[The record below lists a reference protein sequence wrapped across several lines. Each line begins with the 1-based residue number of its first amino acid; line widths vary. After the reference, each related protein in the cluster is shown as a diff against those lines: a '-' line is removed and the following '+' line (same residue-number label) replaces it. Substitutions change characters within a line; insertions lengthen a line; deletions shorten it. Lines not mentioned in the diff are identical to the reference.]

1 MTKSVLKD
9 LIVYLLNSAGETSKV
24 KLAKL
29 ILFADILHFNKMGAS
44 ITGMYYV
51 RLRNGPVI
59 AFFDEVLEQNKG
71 TLWSI
76 VTKEIPIYSEGIMKL
91 QYLYT
96 PLVKKE
102 PPKEIKQTIQQV
114 IKKYGAKSGTKLS
127 NESHSLPAWKYS
139 EPNEPIFIAELAVRD
154 EKEYF
159 ALIDLLEDTEDNDSD
174 LAKKIPSPVPPS

>member
-1 MTKSVLKD
+1 MTKSALKD

-51 RLRNGPVI
+51 RLKNGPVV
-59 AFFDEVLEQNKG
+59 AFFDEVLEQHKG
-71 TLWSI
+71 ILWDI
-76 VTKEIPIYSEGIMKL
+76 VTKDIPIYSEGVMKK

-96 PLVKKE
+96 ALTKKE
-102 PPKEIKQTIQQV
+102 PPKEVKQTIEQV
-114 IKKYGAKSGTKLS
+114 VKKYGSKTGTKLS

-159 ALIDLLEDTEDNDSD
+159 ALIDLLEDTDDNDSD
-174 LAKKIPSPVPPS
+174 LAKKIPSLLPPS